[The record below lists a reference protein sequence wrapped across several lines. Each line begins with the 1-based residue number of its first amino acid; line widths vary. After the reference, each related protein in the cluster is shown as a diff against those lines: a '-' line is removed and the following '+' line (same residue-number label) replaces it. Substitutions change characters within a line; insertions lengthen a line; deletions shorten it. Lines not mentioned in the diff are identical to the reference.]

1 MRKASQKFLQQLIQR
16 GEDSG
21 LVCKATV
28 DPSTNLWTLNMG
40 ELVILVEKEPLED
53 WLSNKIGEGP
63 GLEIQ
68 ICETK
73 NEKEKLLLETI
84 VMMGLEQLIGADVVT
99 PTSCGEK

>member
-16 GEDSG
+16 GEENG
-21 LVCKATV
+21 LSCKTTV
-28 DPSTNLWTLNMG
+28 DPSSGLWTLDMG
-40 ELVILVEKEPLED
+40 ELVILVEKDPLGD
-53 WLSNKIGEGP
+53 WLSNKTGEGP

-73 NEKEKLLLETI
+73 NEQERKLLETI

-99 PTSCGEK
+99 PVNSGEK

>member
-16 GEDSG
+16 GEENG

-28 DPSTNLWTLNMG
+28 DPETDLWSLDMG
-40 ELVILVEKEPLED
+40 GLVILVEKDPLED

-73 NEKEKLLLETI
+73 NENEKKLLETI

-99 PTSCGEK
+99 PTSYGAK